1 MIDQRLEQRGIL
13 VSGTRTDD
21 GVVVEITPESAGWT
35 YIGFR
40 AARLQPGV
48 SHSGHT
54 GGDEVVIVVI
64 GGTVTVSSSA
74 GTWEHIGERPDPFAG
89 LPYAVYL
96 PPQTDYEVRARS
108 AAEVALCAAP
118 VREAY
123 PARLIGPEGIGVL
136 SRGTG
141 AASRR
146 IHNILMDDAEA
157 GSIFIT
163 EIQSPAGHWSSYP
176 PHKHDQNNLPDEAQ
190 LEESYYFRIRPA
202 QGFALQR
209 VYTADGSL
217 DETAVARDGDL
228 VLVPRGYHIV
238 AAAAEYQIY
247 YLNVLAGPKRALRTT
262 LDPDH
267 AWIMQ
272 AWAQPRTLDPD

>member
-1 MIDQRLEQRGIL
+1 MIDQRWEQRGIL
-13 VSGTRTDD
+13 VPGTRTDD

-35 YIGFR
+35 YSGFR
-40 AARLQPGV
+40 AVRLQPGG

-89 LPYAVYL
+89 LPYAAYL

-123 PARLIGPEGIGVL
+123 PARLIRPEGIGVL
-136 SRGTG
+136 SRGAG

-176 PHKHDQNNLPDEAQ
+176 PHKHDQLICPMNRNL
-190 LEESYYFRIRPA
+190 R
-202 QGFALQR
+202 R
-209 VYTADGSL
+209 VTISASGRHKGSPSSAS
-217 DETAVARDGDL
+217 T
-228 VLVPRGYHIV
+228 
-238 AAAAEYQIY
+238 
-247 YLNVLAGPKRALRTT
+247 
-262 LDPDH
+262 
-267 AWIMQ
+267 
-272 AWAQPRTLDPD
+272 PRTGPWTRRPSPATGTLCWYHAAITSSRPPQSTRSTTSTCWPDLSAHSARPWTPITRGSCKRGRNREP

>member
-1 MIDQRLEQRGIL
+1 MIDQRWEQRGIL
-13 VSGTRTDD
+13 VPGTRTDD

-40 AARLQPGV
+40 AVRLQPGGA
-48 SHSGHT
+48 HSGHT

-64 GGTVTVSSSA
+64 GGTVTVSSRA
-74 GTWEHIGERPDPFAG
+74 GIWEHIGERPDPFAG

-96 PPQTDYEVRARS
+96 PPQTDYELRARS

-118 VREAY
+118 AREAY
-123 PARLIGPEGIGVL
+123 PARLIRPEGIGVL
-136 SRGTG
+136 SRGAG

-176 PHKHDQNNLPDEAQ
+176 PHKHDQDNLPDEAQ

-202 QGFALQR
+202 QGFAFQR

-238 AAAAEYQIY
+238 AAAAEYEIY

-272 AWAQPRTLDPD
+272 AWANREP